1 MLPTSSGAGISTAA
15 AIATVRAIFII
26 GSSFYIKTTGTNVK
40 RFRASSPIKVGY
52 SSRASITV
60 SGKCFWL
67 VILLLK
73 FSEKVREPGGHGSLN
88 GVLCTEALPDYVL
101 NIAR

>member
-26 GSSFYIKTTGTNVK
+26 RSSFYRQTTGTNVK
-40 RFRASSPIKVGY
+40 KFRASS
-52 SSRASITV
+52 SIT
-60 SGKCFWL
+60 SRWIIQAALFGR

-73 FSEKVREPGGHGSLN
+73 FSEKISEPGGHGSFK
-88 GVLCTEALPDYVL
+88 GVLCTEALPDCVL

>member
-52 SSRASITV
+52 SSRARITV
-60 SGKCFWL
+60 SGNCFGP
-67 VILLLK
+67 IISLLK
-73 FSEKVREPGGHGSLN
+73 FSEKIVEPGGHGLLN
-88 GVLCTEALPDYVL
+88 GVLCTEPLPDRVL